1 MEKITLKLGDAV
13 QLEREINGFVNPDN
27 GKQEYEGFLKQ
38 DISIILKYELSE
50 LGEDLEK
57 ERKKIDLLRDELIK
71 KYGEEYQGG
80 LSVKMFIDQK
90 DDDGNIISRSINPK
104 YIEFDKEMGELLSQE
119 KEFTYPTIT
128 KDDLKSAGKTKDK
141 YIILFKLIKKD

>member
-13 QLEREINGFVNPDN
+13 QLEREINGFINPDN

-50 LGEDLEK
+50 LGEVLEK

-80 LSVKMFIDQK
+80 LSVQMFIDQK
-90 DDDGNIISRSINPK
+90 DEEGNIISRTYNPK
-104 YIEFDKEMGELLSQE
+104 YIEFDKEMGELLNQE
-119 KEFTYPTIT
+119 KEFTYPVIT

-141 YIILFKLIKKD
+141 YIVLFRLIKKD